1 MSRSLI
7 VAFLFALLAAGPVW
21 ADDPDS
27 DSGPDFGRPGWYVG
41 IGGGVGFD
49 FLEDAIN
56 DVTVGAVDIDP
67 GGSFNARG
75 GYRLASWFALEGMYE
90 GVYEQQ
96 VQVAGNE
103 AADMTY
109 HSFLAN
115 FKFIAPIWR
124 THPYIMVGPGIQYG
138 EFDTHAALDGLG
150 LNTTRWDFVLRTA
163 LGLDGYITENWL
175 LNLELA
181 PSIRFADY
189 SNVPSQTTDNVTL
202 TVTVGVQYRF

>member
-7 VAFLFALLAAGPVW
+7 VAFLFALLTAGPAW
-21 ADDPDS
+21 ADDS
-27 DSGPDFGRPGWYVG
+27 DPDFGRPGWYVG
-41 IGGGVGFD
+41 VGGGVGFD
-49 FLEDAIN
+49 FLEDAVDDFTN
-56 DVTVGAVDIDP
+56 GTVDIDP

-96 VQVAGNE
+96 VQVAGNN

-138 EFDTHAALDGLG
+138 EFDTHASLDGLG

-163 LGLDGYITENWL
+163 IGLDGYITENWL

-189 SNVPSQTTDNVTL
+189 SNIPSETTDNVTL
-202 TVTVGVQYRF
+202 TVGVGVQYRF